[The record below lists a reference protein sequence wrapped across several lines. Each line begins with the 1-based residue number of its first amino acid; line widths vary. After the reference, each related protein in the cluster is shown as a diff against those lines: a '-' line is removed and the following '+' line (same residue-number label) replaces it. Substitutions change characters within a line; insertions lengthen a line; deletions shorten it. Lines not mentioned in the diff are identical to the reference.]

1 MPLLGDEQTSGI
13 RRMLLS
19 SGQFTEIHAF
29 PQKDIVARRVFP
41 DAKLATTLFVYCK
54 LSAERRTGSRFAS
67 YVHPGRFIEES
78 TPTLWT
84 DSNSTKVYD
93 PENLT
98 IVSCTQ
104 EDWDLMASLPDERI
118 ARLRDYVTFFQGEVN
133 QTVVTAKG
141 FLTEPQRG
149 HLVTRGANI
158 SLYQLREASQ
168 GQNIYLD
175 VDAFLNGRG
184 EETKAF
190 HYRFERVGLQE
201 SSPQNNF
208 RRIIACRIPQGCFC
222 NHKINYTTEK
232 HSQVPLEF
240 LLFVLNST
248 FADWYFRLGS
258 TNAAVSHYQLLNI
271 PCPRFSSEYTAG
283 DQKTLDRLEVQLK
296 ALDFA
301 AIAKM
306 SLALAE
312 KQGCAPTLD
321 AVIVRLVR
329 FIEVEEDRRG
339 QVARSARSALSE
351 NAESCQVILNKLM
364 LALLGLRADRHEYI
378 EARLKQM
385 L

>member
-1 MPLLGDEQTSGI
+1 M
-13 RRMLLS
+13 
-19 SGQFTEIHAF
+19 
-29 PQKDIVARRVFP
+29 
-41 DAKLATTLFVYCK
+41 FVYCK

-258 TNAAVSHYQLLNI
+258 TNAAVSHYQLLRR
-271 PCPRFSSEYTAG
+271 PQFSWTRIKGESDVKGGGGHGSVEEGAGSGVGADGGSPEGERSRRRRRGGWGGGLGARPAVEREPETGRGVAAAARRVAG
-283 DQKTLDRLEVQLK
+283 DG
-296 ALDFA
+296 
-301 AIAKM
+301 
-306 SLALAE
+306 LA
-312 KQGCAPTLD
+312 
-321 AVIVRLVR
+321 
-329 FIEVEEDRRG
+329 
-339 QVARSARSALSE
+339 
-351 NAESCQVILNKLM
+351 
-364 LALLGLRADRHEYI
+364 
-378 EARLKQM
+378 
-385 L
+385 